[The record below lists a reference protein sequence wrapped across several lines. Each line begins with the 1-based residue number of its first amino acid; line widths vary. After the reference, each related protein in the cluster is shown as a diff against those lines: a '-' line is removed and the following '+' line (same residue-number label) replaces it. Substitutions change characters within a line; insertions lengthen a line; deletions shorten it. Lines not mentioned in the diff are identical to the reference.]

1 MINVNQSANKSDY
14 NKNSIKNQNKFKITN
29 KLIDKAKNIGEMK
42 RESSF
47 INQFNQVSIP

>member
-1 MINVNQSANKSDY
+1 MINVNQSANKSD
-14 NKNSIKNQNKFKITN
+14 KMALKNQNKFKITN